1 MGDPGK
7 VLETLGAHLISAADE
22 AGLRRLD
29 GIIGSLRQLTDHE
42 LGGSQPAGRTS
53 PQPAGRKPVSKPVSK
68 PAAEVPPSKPPPSPR
83 AKTMIADKPPPS
95 PRPGAHSRPPAAEPI
110 TCGYRTETVI

>member
-53 PQPAGRKPVSKPVSK
+53 PKPVSKPVSK
-68 PAAEVPPSKPPPSPR
+68 PAAKVPASKPPPSPR
-83 AKTMIADKPPPS
+83 AKTISADKPPPS
-95 PRPGAHSRPPAAEPI
+95 PRPPAPSRPPAAEPI